1 MLDEVGPK
9 LKTGKQMLSESIRA
23 DAREGDIGTEL
34 GEIAKAHPDASFG
47 SYPFFDDASGPNTNV
62 VIRSRDPDKL
72 AAAKGRGR
80 GHADERQGEAQGVL
94 KFQRACDS
102 ALPRARA
109 TCAGMWML
117 LVRMIAGVA
126 ALASASI
133 ACAADWSVLKEPGT
147 IALIRHADAPGVGD
161 PEGWRL
167 DDCSTQRNLSER
179 GRRQARALGE
189 AFRANA
195 VAVEKII
202 ASQWCRAVETATL
215 MQLGPVDQQSAFNNA
230 YVLVRETRR
239 IDARGA

>member
-1 MLDEVGPK
+1 
-9 LKTGKQMLSESIRA
+9 
-23 DAREGDIGTEL
+23 
-34 GEIAKAHPDASFG
+34 
-47 SYPFFDDASGPNTNV
+47 
-62 VIRSRDPDKL
+62 
-72 AAAKGRGR
+72 
-80 GHADERQGEAQGVL
+80 
-94 KFQRACDS
+94 
-102 ALPRARA
+102 
-109 TCAGMWML
+109 MWML
-117 LVRMIAGVA
+117 LVRMVAGVA

-195 VAVEKII
+195 IAADKVI

-215 MQLGPVDQQSAFNNA
+215 MQLGPVAQQSAFNNA
-230 YVLVRETRR
+230 YVLSGKRAELTRAARDVLAGWNGRGLLVVVTHGDNIQLLAGVMPSQGEIVAVRRNAVDPAKLTIVGR
-239 IDARGA
+239 IRAADTGE